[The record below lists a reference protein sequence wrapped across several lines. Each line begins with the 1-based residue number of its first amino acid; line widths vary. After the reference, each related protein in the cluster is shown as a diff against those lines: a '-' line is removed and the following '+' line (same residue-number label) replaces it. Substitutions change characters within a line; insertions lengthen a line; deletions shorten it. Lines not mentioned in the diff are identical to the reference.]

1 MDEEWR
7 AVKDYEGLYEVSNI
21 GRIKSLNYNGTGKEG
36 LLKQQSN
43 HKGYKTV
50 MLRKDNKGKTFKVHR
65 LVAEAFIPNPEN
77 KPQIDHINCIRDDN
91 RVENLRWVTGKENME
106 NPLTKDKRK
115 AIYSE
120 ETKKKMSEAKKGKSH
135 PVSEETKK
143 KMSES
148 KKGENHPMYGK
159 HHSEETR
166 HAMSE
171 SHKGRAFTE
180 EHRNKIG
187 KSNSKMVY
195 CIELDKIFESATEAS
210 RELGI
215 QQQGISCCCL
225 GKRKTAGGY
234 HWRYVINK

>member
-135 PVSEETKK
+135 KSPSIET
-143 KMSES
+143 
-148 KKGENHPMYGK
+148 
-159 HHSEETR
+159 
-166 HAMSE
+166 
-171 SHKGRAFTE
+171 
-180 EHRNKIG
+180 RNKISKSHKIPIKFIFISITIHTKLHSAYNRNSRIG
-187 KSNSKMVY
+187 KN
-195 CIELDKIFESATEAS
+195 
-210 RELGI
+210 
-215 QQQGISCCCL
+215 
-225 GKRKTAGGY
+225 
-234 HWRYVINK
+234 NKQNTYNPYK

>member
-7 AVKDYEGLYEVSNI
+7 AVKNYEGLYEVSNT
-21 GRIKSLNYNGTGKEG
+21 GKIKTLNYNRTGKER

-43 HKGYKTV
+43 YKGYKII
-50 MLRKDNKGKTFKVHR
+50 MLRKDNKVKKFKVHR

-77 KPQIDHINCIRDDN
+77 KPCVDHINTIRDDN
-91 RVENLRWVTGKENME
+91 RVENLRWVTHKENQNNE
-106 NPLTKDKRK
+106 LTK
-115 AIYSE
+115 E
-120 ETKKKMSEAKKGKSH
+120 
-135 PVSEETKK
+135 

-148 KKGENHPMYGK
+148 HKGEKLSKETKEKMSESHKNENHPMYGK
-159 HHSEETR
+159 HHSEETK

-171 SHKGRAFTE
+171 SHKGKVFTE
-180 EHRNKIG
+180 EHKNKIG

-195 CIELDKIFESATEAS
+195 CIELDKIFESTTEAS

-234 HWRYVINK
+234 HWKYITNK

>member
-1 MDEEWR
+1 MEEEWR

-106 NPLTKDKRK
+106 NPLTKEKRHSK
-115 AIYSE
+115 
-120 ETKKKMSEAKKGKSH
+120 ETKKKISESHKSKNTPMYGKH
-135 PVSEETKK
+135 HTEETKK

-148 KKGENHPMYGK
+148 
-159 HHSEETR
+159 
-166 HAMSE
+166 
-171 SHKGRAFTE
+171 HKGKVFTE

-215 QQQGISCCCL
+215 KQQGISCCCIC
-225 GKRKTAGGY
+225 KRKTAGGY